1 MKIAFTGTQ
10 GTGKTTSCFDLAKK
24 MKIEHPNKRVTV
36 FHENASQAPKGQ
48 FNKNGSIEGQLWMFT
63 SRVCKEIEL
72 TNLFD
77 IVICDRTILDHI
89 AYCYQFKQEDIAR
102 KMFDLSFFHLDSY
115 DKIYFK
121 LIKNND
127 YLFDVSHRDSK
138 DLDYRQNIENL
149 LIDVYKSAGLIGT
162 DKFEFV

>member
-1 MKIAFTGTQ
+1 
-10 GTGKTTSCFDLAKK
+10 
-24 MKIEHPNKRVTV
+24 
-36 FHENASQAPKGQ
+36 
-48 FNKNGSIEGQLWMFT
+48 
-63 SRVCKEIEL
+63 
-72 TNLFD
+72 
-77 IVICDRTILDHI
+77 
-89 AYCYQFKQEDIAR
+89 
-102 KMFDLSFFHLDSY
+102 MFDLSFFHLDSY